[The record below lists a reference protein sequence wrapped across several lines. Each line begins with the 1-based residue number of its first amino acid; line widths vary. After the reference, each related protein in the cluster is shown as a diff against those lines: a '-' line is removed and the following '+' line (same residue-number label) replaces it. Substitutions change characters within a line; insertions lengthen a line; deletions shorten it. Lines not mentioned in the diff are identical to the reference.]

1 MITSQIMFLCSSCCV
16 RGPAS
21 IKACSAASLY
31 WMELS
36 LLGCKQMLDVVMWR
50 ERGLESEKSSYLYIE
65 AFPFISPSFLLQS
78 SQGVVFIS
86 GALQCQCHLILI
98 CANDSPSSIEDQQSA
113 LRFEEQINIYL
124 AQASLAHT
132 VIRYQVTNQ
141 AFLSRLWLANVSFRK
156 YSFTGTRQ
164 TQACM
169 M

>member
-1 MITSQIMFLCSSCCV
+1 
-16 RGPAS
+16 
-21 IKACSAASLY
+21 
-31 WMELS
+31 
-36 LLGCKQMLDVVMWR
+36 MWR

-113 LRFEEQINIYL
+113 LRFEEQINIYV
-124 AQASLAHT
+124 AQASLAQKDMSLY
-132 VIRYQVTNQ
+132 ISNLLKYQT
-141 AFLSRLWLANVSFRK
+141 FLSRLWLANVFFRK

-169 M
+169 MKHSLFKSSSRSLSILIVFLLFYFLGCTMQELSTGKLKLTQLE